1 MSLAPQV
8 AEGRLLRGCTEEE
21 WTEEGMNPVEKETMG
36 GGMRACPGSV
46 EWPRQRRNAE
56 RLAAGLSRS
65 QQGAIVDSGASC
77 VPSRQGSAMRTRQP
91 ARHITAT
98 ACCPTFVSGAHMPGH
113 GGHRQGH
120 CRASGDGT
128 EPVPSLTA
136 AGTEAHG
143 GKMTGAARQGQ
154 HGE

>member
-1 MSLAPQV
+1 MDGRRHEPSGEADDGRGHEGLSGLCGV
-8 AEGRLLRGCTEEE
+8 AKAKEECGE
-21 WTEEGMNPVEKETMG
+21 VG
-36 GGMRACPGSV
+36 
-46 EWPRQRRNAE
+46 
-56 RLAAGLSRS
+56 SRS
-65 QQGAIVDSGASC
+65 QRSTGGIVDSGASC
-77 VPSRQGSAMRTRQP
+77 VPSQQGSAMRTRQP

-98 ACCPTFVSGAHMPGH
+98 ACCHTSVSGAHMLGH